1 MAKGKISKRLLKV
14 NKARQ
19 IFQKTNISYPPI
31 RTHRRI
37 RGVGSGGEGGG
48 GIEMLFCREIW
59 HALFLVATVLKFV
72 LLPYY

>member
-37 RGVGSGGEGGG
+37 RGG